1 MSEQNATQ
9 MTVVQ
14 MMENSYPEMTKE
26 FKKIM
31 KEQYELFCNKMN
43 NYGKGNIMLGG
54 DCDNA
59 DDRKMAL
66 MGTTIRLNDKSNRLV
81 NMILKNK
88 HDTAN
93 ETIEDTF
100 QDMVNYAIISLIINR
115 AKWK

>member
-1 MSEQNATQ
+1 MKEENATQ

-14 MMENSYPEMTKE
+14 TIENAYPEMTKE

-31 KEQYELFCNKMN
+31 REQYELFCNKMN

-54 DCDNA
+54 DCDNL

-88 HDTAN
+88 ENTAN
-93 ETIEDTF
+93 ESIEDTF
-100 QDMVNYAIISLIINR
+100 QDMINYATISLIVNR
-115 AKWK
+115 GKWK